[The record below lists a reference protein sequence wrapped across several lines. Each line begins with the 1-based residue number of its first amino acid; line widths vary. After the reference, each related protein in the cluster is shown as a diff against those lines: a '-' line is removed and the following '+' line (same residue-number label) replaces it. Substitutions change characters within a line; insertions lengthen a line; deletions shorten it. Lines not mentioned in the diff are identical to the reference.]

1 MAPLGIYFGLRL
13 TPQWLTMY
21 NLLCSLFSVGRNF
34 LTLPVAEHP
43 SRLLAQWMVKAL
55 THPAMSK
62 GWRVIIQHT
71 RHLAADGKQK
81 GTEHMA
87 IQPALMIRKNDDG
100 ENVLAAG
107 ARDFF
112 FSSFFSRKNQMWQW
126 VERVELSGVGKWTE
140 ESEEVGIRKVALIV
154 GGEKIY
160 GPTFLFTT
168 VRFNVV
174 KNIEWK

>member
-1 MAPLGIYFGLRL
+1 
-13 TPQWLTMY
+13 
-21 NLLCSLFSVGRNF
+21 
-34 LTLPVAEHP
+34 
-43 SRLLAQWMVKAL
+43 
-55 THPAMSK
+55 MSK

-71 RHLAADGKQK
+71 SHLASDGKQK
-81 GTEHMA
+81 GRAMA
-87 IQPALMIRKNDDG
+87 NKPALMISKNDDG

-112 FSSFFSRKNQMWQW
+112 SFFSRKNQMWQW
-126 VERVELSGVGKWTE
+126 TVGW
-140 ESEEVGIRKVALIV
+140 V

-168 VRFNVV
+168 VHFNVA